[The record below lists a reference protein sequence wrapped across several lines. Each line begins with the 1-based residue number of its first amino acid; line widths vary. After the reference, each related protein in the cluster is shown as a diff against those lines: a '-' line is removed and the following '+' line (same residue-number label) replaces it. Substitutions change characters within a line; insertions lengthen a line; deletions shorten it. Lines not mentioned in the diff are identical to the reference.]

1 MSPKKAHEDDAQLDL
16 SVEEPDEP
24 TAEHEAA
31 TEAPMIDVA
40 ASEVLVD
47 VAEADP
53 EGDEEDSE
61 ADTASGDGGEDDGSG
76 IARLDW
82 DGDSI
87 DASDALLERALS
99 YGMYVNLGR
108 ALPDVRD
115 GLKPVQRRII
125 HAMDEL
131 GGRAGRPYQKSA
143 LTVGHV
149 IGNYHPH
156 GDSAVYDAMV
166 RMAQGFVLNVPLVDG
181 QGNWGSVGPKEY
193 SDPPAAYRYTE
204 ARLSPAATAWLSDL
218 RPEIVREYQPN
229 FTEKKQEPWVLPVTF
244 PNLLVNGSR
253 GIGWSMACEVPPHNL
268 AEACAAAI
276 MLAENPDASLED
288 LMGVM
293 PGPDF
298 PTGGILV
305 DPEGLAEAY
314 AKGQGTVRLQARFHT
329 EQLSGGVQALVI
341 TELPYGVSPDQIV
354 AEVVK
359 AARAE
364 KIRDVTEMP
373 KNLTDRTGTRV
384 QIRCKRGG
392 SLDRLISDLFRTT
405 SLRVTVGINM
415 TVLVEGTPRQIGLRE
430 ALDRF
435 VDFRFTIVTNRL
447 EYERDELLRELHRL
461 IALLAALDA
470 IDAVI
475 KIVRGS
481 DDDDDAKAQ
490 LIAKLKVTPHGQT
503 KAVPIDD
510 DQAQWIIDMPIKR
523 LARLNR
529 LKLEEERKQKGDRVD
544 EIGRILDSHAA
555 LKKIVVT
562 ELKEAMALSGPRRT
576 VLGGE
581 GSTIAAAAVQGKGA
595 SAKSVA
601 VLSGPSTEVWLGA
614 TKNGLF
620 VAQSRAS
627 APTAYP
633 VDVQPGD
640 RPLQLI
646 HSDTDQELLCFTT
659 DAEVA
664 RVRLNELPLSSR
676 AVRGQKPIQM
686 SRGQELVALAT
697 ADAPFL
703 LLVTE
708 QGEVKRCTP
717 DSLPGM
723 HATLGAAMA
732 LPDGDRLV
740 AVVPHDEGD
749 DLLLATADGKVLRTA
764 AKPLRA
770 VKSAS
775 AGGVAGMKL
784 APGDRIVSACAVTPG
799 DLHVAHESGFGKRVS
814 IADIP
819 SKGRGG
825 GGVALAAPDKPT
837 KEPAG
842 PVAAIR
848 CAEGEP
854 QAILLSGQISK
865 VPASEAVNRAT
876 VSRPLV
882 DVVVGDEV
890 VGLS

>member
-1 MSPKKAHEDDAQLDL
+1 VSRKKANPDDAQLDL
-16 SVEEPDEP
+16 SVGETDEP

-31 TEAPMIDVA
+31 SEAPVIDA
-40 ASEVLVD
+40 AATEVLVD
-47 VAEADP
+47 IAEADP
-53 EGDEEDSE
+53 DDGDDGDTE
-61 ADTASGDGGEDDGSG
+61 AGSGDGGEDDGSG

-82 DGDSI
+82 EGDSI

-276 MLAENPDASLED
+276 KLAENPDASLKD
-288 LMGVM
+288 LLKVM

-298 PTGGILV
+298 PTGGIVV
-305 DPEGLAEAY
+305 DPEGLLEAY
-314 AKGQGTVRLQARFHT
+314 EKGQGTIRLQARFHT

-384 QIRCKRGG
+384 QVRCKRGG

-481 DDDDDAKAQ
+481 EDDDDAKAK
-490 LIAKLKVTPHGQT
+490 LIAKLKVTPHGAT

-510 DQAQWIIDMPIKR
+510 EQAQWIIDMPIKR

-529 LKLEEERKQKGDRVD
+529 LKLEEERTQKGDRVD

-555 LKKIVVT
+555 LKKIVVG
-562 ELKEAMALSGPRRT
+562 ELKAAMALSGPRRT

-581 GSTIAAAAVQGKGA
+581 ASGVNIESGSGK
-595 SAKSVA
+595 SATSVDVVA
-601 VLSGPSTEVWLGA
+601 RPKTEVWLGA
-614 TKNGLF
+614 SRNGLF
-620 VAQSRAS
+620 AALSRAS
-627 APTAYP
+627 MPTAFP
-633 VDVQPGD
+633 IDIQPGD
-640 RPLQLI
+640 RPLPIL
-646 HSDTDQELLCFTT
+646 HTDSESEILCFTA
-659 DAEVA
+659 DGQIA
-664 RVRLNELPLSSR
+664 RLRINELPLSSR
-676 AVRGQKPIQM
+676 TVRGAKALQLA
-686 SRGQELVALAT
+686 RNQELVALAR
-697 ADAPFL
+697 ADAEFV

-708 QGEVKRCTP
+708 GGEIKRCTP
-717 DSLPGM
+717 DSLSGSHGTPTPACG
-723 HATLGAAMA
+723 

-740 AVVPHDEGD
+740 AAVAHVEGAEI
-749 DLLLATADGKVLRTA
+749 LIATAGGKVLRTA
-764 AKPLRA
+764 MKPIRP

-775 AGGVAGMKL
+775 AGGVLGMKL
-784 APGDRIVSACAVTPG
+784 APGDRVIGACAVTPG
-799 DLHVAHESGFGKRVS
+799 DLYVAHESGFGKRVA

-825 GGVALAAPDKPT
+825 GGVALAAPDKPS

-842 PVAAIR
+842 LVSAIACAETAPVAT
-848 CAEGEP
+848 
-854 QAILLSGQISK
+854 LLSGQILP
-865 VPASEAVNRAT
+865 VPETEAVNRAA

-882 DVVVGDEV
+882 DTMVGDEV
-890 VGLS
+890 VALS